1 MSIGEGIKARR
12 LQSNMT
18 LEELADALNEK
29 FPGVINFNKGKLS
42 KWENGKE
49 EPRLSSIK
57 LIADFFNI
65 TIDDLY
71 NSKVEDLFS
80 EQEEMDIQKRVEELM
95 SDIKNGN
102 YILEGEE
109 LSEDAKE
116 SLRGAFENAVR
127 TAKLINRN
135 TK

>member
-1 MSIGEGIKARR
+1 MLGNR
-12 LQSNMT
+12 LKNLRKSLNMT
-18 LEELADALNEK
+18 QEELANKIGLSRSAYSHLENERNEPDTETLNK
-29 FPGVINFNKGKLS
+29 LASFHNVSVDYLLGRTPVKNING
-42 KWENGKE
+42 
-49 EPRLSSIK
+49 
-57 LIADFFNI
+57 D
-65 TIDDLY
+65 
-71 NSKVEDLFS
+71 FS
-80 EQEEMDIQKRVEELM
+80 EQEETDIQKEVERLM

>member
-1 MSIGEGIKARR
+1 MLGNR
-12 LQSNMT
+12 LKNLRKSLNMT
-18 LEELADALNEK
+18 QEELANKIGLSRSAYSHLENERNEPDTETLNK
-29 FPGVINFNKGKLS
+29 LASFHNVTVDYILGRTPVKNINN
-42 KWENGKE
+42 
-49 EPRLSSIK
+49 
-57 LIADFFNI
+57 D
-65 TIDDLY
+65 
-71 NSKVEDLFS
+71 FS
-80 EQEEMDIQKRVEELM
+80 EQEETDIQKEVERLM

>member
-1 MSIGEGIKARR
+1 MFGEILVKLRKQKK
-12 LQSNMT
+12 LTQ
-18 LEELADALNEK
+18 EELASILGVARTTYSSYEQNRRMPDSEIQNKISDYYGVSLDYLHGRSEK
-29 FPGVINFNKGKLS
+29 LKTSDN
-42 KWENGKE
+42 
-49 EPRLSSIK
+49 
-57 LIADFFNI
+57 
-65 TIDDLY
+65 
-71 NSKVEDLFS
+71 FS
-80 EQEEMDIQKRVEELM
+80 EQEETDIQKEVERLM

-127 TAKLINRN
+127 TAILINRN